1 MTHTLASY
9 LCNVYLNYTM
19 TPQNVVCWL
28 SRVQI
33 SAQRSAYL
41 TVEVLSADP
50 TFLLTNAEKYL
61 KLDSDRL
68 LPHSF
73 QFTVH

>member
-1 MTHTLASY
+1 
-9 LCNVYLNYTM
+9 M

-28 SRVQI
+28 SRVPI
-33 SAQRSAYL
+33 SVHRSAYL
-41 TVEVLSADP
+41 TAKVLNADP

-68 LPHSF
+68 LPHPF